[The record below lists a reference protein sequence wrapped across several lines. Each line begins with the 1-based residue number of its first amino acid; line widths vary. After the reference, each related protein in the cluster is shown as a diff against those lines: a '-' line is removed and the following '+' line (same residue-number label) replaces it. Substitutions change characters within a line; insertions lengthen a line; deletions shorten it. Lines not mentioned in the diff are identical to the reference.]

1 MVASVRVGG
10 SARAVFVALTE
21 RSWPTATEMGVGVRV
36 AGFSL
41 HLFFCAAPPQVDID
55 EERGGGEDEE
65 ERQSVTSSSDSRRI
79 SLGKGG
85 CAAA

>member
-10 SARAVFVALTE
+10 SARDVLVALAE
-21 RSWPTATEMGVGVRV
+21 QSWPTATEMGVGVRV
-36 AGFSL
+36 AGSL

-55 EERGGGEDEE
+55 EERGGEEDEE
-65 ERQSVTSSSDSRRI
+65 ELQSVTSSSDSRRI